1 MITRIPNLL
10 TAEEIAKLRT
20 IAMNAEFEDG
30 KATAGRRIK
39 SIKDNLQMADDTA
52 EKTEVGQIV
61 IGAIQRNDLFQSVAL
76 PKVIVPPTLSR
87 YHDGMTYKS
96 HVDAAIMMG
105 VRADVST
112 TVFLNDP
119 TTYDGGE
126 LTIDTG
132 FGEQSIKLMAGE
144 AVVYSTSA
152 FHWVTP
158 VTRGERLAAVTWMQS
173 AVRRAD
179 QRGVLHDL
187 RSAIQTL
194 SDTETADDETMQRLV
209 KTHANLLRM
218 WTDI

>member
-1 MITRIPNLL
+1 MITCIPKLL
-10 TAEEIAKLRT
+10 TAEEIAKLRA

-30 KATAGRRIK
+30 TATAGRRLHGIK
-39 SIKDNLQMADDTA
+39 NNLQMKDDA
-52 EKTEVGQIV
+52 AGKEEVGQIV
-61 IGAIQRNDLFQSVAL
+61 LGAIQRNDLFQSVAL
-76 PKVIVPPTLSR
+76 PKAIVPPTLSR
-87 YHDGMTYKS
+87 YRDGMTYKS

-105 VRADVST
+105 LRADIST

-126 LTIDTG
+126 LTIDAG
-132 FGEQSIKLMAGE
+132 VGEQSIKLMAGE
-144 AVVYSTSA
+144 AVVYPTSA

-179 QRGVLHDL
+179 QRSVLHDL

-194 SDTETADDETMQRLV
+194 SDTATAADETIQLLV